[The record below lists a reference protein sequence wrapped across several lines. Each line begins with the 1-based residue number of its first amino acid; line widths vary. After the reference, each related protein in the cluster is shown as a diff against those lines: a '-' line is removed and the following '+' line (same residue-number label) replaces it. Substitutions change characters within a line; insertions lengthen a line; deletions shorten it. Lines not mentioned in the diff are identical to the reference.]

1 VARGV
6 LSYTHEVF
14 SGERK
19 YLLDLPVVPG
29 AGAIGRV
36 REVGPDATR
45 LVKGDWVYCDPT
57 VRSRDDGLSP
67 DITLQ
72 GLSARDAGG
81 LRLQKHF
88 RDGSWAEQMRV
99 PTENVKR
106 IGAIDET
113 DAASWCKLGTLLVP
127 YGGFLAAKLQPG
139 ETVLVSGATGN
150 FGSAAVA
157 VALAMGAARVVA
169 PGRNE
174 TILQELTR
182 RFGDRVRT
190 VKLGG
195 NEDDDRE
202 RMKRAASGPIDCV
215 IDIMPPS
222 VSTTT
227 VRAALMTVRPYGRVV
242 LMGGVGMLGGS
253 GLELPYPWIMR
264 NCISIHGAWMY
275 PPEAAI
281 RLVGLIRSG
290 LLRLDGYEIVTFDL
304 DHANEAVA
312 HAAANAGPFKM
323 TVIGPKSWRGE
334 LSISGREARMPSASC
349 GERNSPS
356 ARASAAAAPMRVPD
370 RSASRPCSAAA
381 ARSAVARKA
390 RALAARRELSP
401 PAGAEAAASA
411 CAPARLSAADAPASS
426 VADFVR
432 WV

>member
-1 VARGV
+1 MKAAVLKAFGTPLAIETVPDPVLGTGEIIVDVVATRV
-6 LSYTHEVF
+6 LSYANEVF

-29 AGAIGRV
+29 PGAIGRV
-36 REVGPDATR
+36 RAVGPDATH

-57 VRSRDDGLSP
+57 VRSRDDVLSP

-72 GLSARDAGG
+72 GWSARDEGG

-106 IGAIDET
+106 IGAIDDA
-113 DAASWCKLGTLLVP
+113 DAASWCALGTLLVP
-127 YGGFLAAKLQPG
+127 YGGFLAANLQPG

-157 VALAMGAARVVA
+157 VALAMGAACVVA

-174 TILQELTR
+174 KVLNDLARQ
-182 RFGDRVRT
+182 FGDRVRT
-190 VKLGG
+190 VKLSG
-195 NEDDDRE
+195 NEDGDRE
-202 RMKRAASGPIDCV
+202 RMKQKAPGPIDCV
-215 IDIMPPS
+215 LDIMPPS
-222 VSTTT
+222 VGTMT

-242 LMGGVGMLGGS
+242 LMGGVGMLGGP

-264 NCISIHGAWMY
+264 SCITIHGAWMY
-275 PPEAAI
+275 PPEATI

-290 LLRLDGYEIVTFDL
+290 LLRLDHYDATTFDL

-323 TVIGPKSWRGE
+323 TVI
-334 LSISGREARMPSASC
+334 
-349 GERNSPS
+349 
-356 ARASAAAAPMRVPD
+356 
-370 RSASRPCSAAA
+370 RP
-381 ARSAVARKA
+381 
-390 RALAARRELSP
+390 
-401 PAGAEAAASA
+401 
-411 CAPARLSAADAPASS
+411 
-426 VADFVR
+426 
-432 WV
+432 